1 MKLKKKQCEDE
12 TREGESPEFP
22 EENIHTDSEDL
33 PGFYSQD
40 KDNEEIDINAVY
52 DSLFSETEPAT
63 VPAAAAGSSSNQLT
77 SELSAN
83 RIKLQNEMA
92 NYNACSKLTRGQD
105 SFAWWKE
112 HKALFPLLSI
122 LAGKYLSSPPS
133 SVESERTFSIGG
145 NIVTRNRARLR
156 SDNAE
161 RLIFLNANLPLLPP
175 LDYTKY
181 Y

>member
-1 MKLKKKQCEDE
+1 MP
-12 TREGESPEFP
+12 R
-22 EENIHTDSEDL
+22 
-33 PGFYSQD
+33 FYFQD

-52 DSLFSETEPAT
+52 DSLFSETEPDT
-63 VPAAAAGSSSNQLT
+63 VPAAATGSSSSNPLT

-83 RIKLQNEMA
+83 RIRLQSEMA

-133 SVESERTFSIGG
+133 SVESERTF
-145 NIVTRNRARLR
+145 IVTRNRTRLR
-156 SDNAE
+156 SDNTE